1 MYTDIIN
8 QKDNMNFNL
17 DKNNKILA
25 SYLKKRGIEDE
36 EIEKFLR
43 LNYIREQWQKLADI
57 ASKYDSF
64 DSETRKSIDE
74 NCLSIEKYGEIV
86 AVAYDFFLENT
97 SGATVSKDLLLLYS
111 AINTVANSN
120 FGGGQPHVTAIA
132 SALCEMLEYDN
143 DFPKSR
149 ELIMYLKGN
158 SQFEEG
164 FFSYDIDNRAFV
176 FIGADRQ

>member
-1 MYTDIIN
+1 MNNELIGG
-8 QKDNMNFNL
+8 KDNTAFAL

-25 SYLKKRGIEDE
+25 SYLRKRGIDDA

-57 ASKYDSF
+57 ALNYGSL
-64 DSETRKSIDE
+64 DSEMKKSIAE
-74 NCLSIEKYGEIV
+74 SCLNVEKYGEIV
-86 AVAYDFFLENT
+86 AIAYEYFLENV
-97 SGATVSKDLLLLYS
+97 SGSTVNKDLLLLYS
-111 AINTVANSN
+111 AINTVANSKL
-120 FGGGQPHVTAIA
+120 GGDHPHVPAIA
-132 SALCEMLEYDN
+132 SALCEMVEYDN
-143 DFPKSR
+143 DYPKSR

-158 SQFEEG
+158 NQFEEG